1 MPITFASA
9 SFPVIRPEDQPLAL
23 GIVLTFILASFAWNF
38 WKARRKAGSTALSRK
53 RRRSRFSRRC
63 TARPKPKRRPHP

>member
-38 WKARRKAGSTALSRK
+38 WKARRKAE
-53 RRRSRFSRRC
+53 
-63 TARPKPKRRPHP
+63 